1 MTASAP
7 IQPSVEAPVL
17 VETSRA
23 LPLVAITVASRA
35 GSLLDPP
42 GKDGL
47 TRLVARLMRR
57 TAGGLAPQ
65 QIDVRIDSLGGAL
78 GIDSATSTVSFH
90 GTVIARSLDPFVDL
104 FSDVLCKPGLAEA
117 ELGRLKRETQSDIVE
132 SRDNDRTLARRWF
145 RRRLFDGHPYGR
157 SATGTIPSLEAVDIT
172 DVRDHYRR
180 LFGHNQ
186 LVFAFAGDVDRE
198 QAERIASRL
207 SASLGRTDVPADAAP
222 EPNGPKGRHL
232 IFVDKPER
240 TQTQILI
247 GGLGTHPRDPDHIA
261 LHVANTIF
269 GGTFTARLTQEVRA
283 KRGWSYGAYSSLPYD
298 RHRQAFSMWTFP
310 KAEDAAPCIKLEL
323 EMLHKWRERGVTK
336 KELSW
341 AKRYLVRS
349 HAFAVD
355 TASKRVSL
363 ALDEEIY
370 NLPAGYHSEYTE
382 HVKAVTL
389 EQANEAVQTRI
400 SERDLLIAVVGTE
413 RQIGQAVRDAVG
425 ELDYAEVVPFDA
437 D

>member
-1 MTASAP
+1 MTAAHETGALLES
-7 IQPSVEAPVL
+7 PVL
-17 VETSRA
+17 VESSRA
-23 LPLVAITVASRA
+23 LPLVAITVASRT

-42 GKDGL
+42 DKDGL

-65 QIDVRIDSLGGAL
+65 QIDTRIDSLGGSL
-78 GIDSATSTVSFH
+78 GIDAASSTVSFH
-90 GTVIARSLDPFVDL
+90 GAVIARSLEPFVEL
-104 FSDVLCKPGLAEA
+104 FSDVLCRPGFAEA

-132 SRDNDRTLARRWF
+132 SRDNDRALARRWF
-145 RRRLFDGHPYGR
+145 RRRLFEGHPYGR
-157 SATGTIPSLEAVDIT
+157 SVGGTIASLEAIGIT
-172 DVRDHYRR
+172 DVRDHYQRM
-180 LFGHNQ
+180 LGKNH
-186 LVFAFAGDVDRE
+186 LVFAFAGDIERE
-198 QAERIASRL
+198 PAERVAERL
-207 SASLGRTDVPADAAP
+207 AGALGRTDVAVDPAP
-222 EPNGPKGRHL
+222 EPSGPSGRRL
-232 IFVDKPER
+232 VFVDKPER

-247 GGLGTHPRDPDHIA
+247 GGLGSHPRDDDHIA

-323 EMLHKWRERGVTK
+323 EMLHAWRERGVTK
-336 KELSW
+336 KELAW
-341 AKRYLVRS
+341 AKRYLMRS

-363 ALDEEIY
+363 TLDELIY
-370 NLPAGYHSEYTE
+370 DLPAGYHSEYTE
-382 HVKAVTL
+382 RVQAVTL
-389 EQANEAVQTRI
+389 EQANEAVRRRI
-400 SERDLLIAVVGTE
+400 SEDNLLVAVVGTE
-413 RQIGQAVRDAVG
+413 KQIGAAVRDAISG
-425 ELDYAEVVPFDA
+425 LGHAEVVPFDA